1 MKNREDNASQPRYV
15 ISVAAEMLGTQA
27 YTLRYYERV
36 GIIKPARTHGNLRMY
51 SEADLAMLRRV
62 MTLMYELGVNLAGV
76 EVILRM
82 SQQIIEL
89 QNAAEALQ
97 NDLHTYKQEEI

>member
-1 MKNREDNASQPRYV
+1 MKNRSDNASQPRYV

-36 GIIKPARTHGNLRMY
+36 GIIKPARTNGNLRMY
-51 SEADLAMLRRV
+51 SEADLTMLRRV

-97 NDLHTYKQEEI
+97 NELNKYKQEEI

>member
-1 MKNREDNASQPRYV
+1 MKNRSDNASQPRYV

-36 GIIKPARTHGNLRMY
+36 GIIKPARTNGNLRMY
-51 SEADLAMLRRV
+51 SEADLTMLRRV

-89 QNAAEALQ
+89 QNAALAPA
-97 NDLHTYKQEEI
+97 